1 MHRILASL
9 AAAAL
14 TTSCAGTPD
23 CTGDIAQAER
33 AAWIGDIDV
42 ACQARAET
50 AWAEL
55 LRAECAPL
63 IGFHA
68 ARNGVE
74 PAGDC
79 AGAEFTSAVNLGRA
93 IGEMERERGEIRNRL
108 SSGAATDVEAKR
120 LGRRLIVIE
129 RDLPQLEALARMQG
143 LMPPAKVPD
152 APAE

>member
-1 MHRILASL
+1 MAG
-9 AAAAL
+9 
-14 TTSCAGTPD
+14 CAGTPD

-33 AAWIGDIDV
+33 AAAERRPLVAWIGDIDV

-68 ARNGVE
+68 ARSGAE